1 MTRPGAITSSLKM
14 SLANER
20 TKVMRLKFFI
30 PAVLALSMAN
40 AQAPTTRDLN
50 LRGDRFKPLTYDQ
63 LTPEQKTMAEH
74 LLAGE
79 RGGLNGPFNV
89 LLRSPE
95 MGDAAQKLGAQL
107 RFHSTVPGKLR
118 ELAIIITARYWTAQ
132 YEWTAHRRL
141 AMQAGV
147 SPAIADAIAAGKR
160 PASLDPDESI
170 VYNFCTELLNTKQVS
185 DPTFKAVVDK
195 LGERGVVELT
205 ALVGYYNFVSMILNL
220 DRYPMPD
227 GVKPELAAVREH

>member
-1 MTRPGAITSSLKM
+1 
-14 SLANER
+14 
-20 TKVMRLKFFI
+20 MRLQFAI
-30 PAVLALSMAN
+30 AGIIGLMGMSN
-40 AQAPTTRDLN
+40 AQTPATRDLN

-107 RFHSTVPGKLR
+107 RFHSVLPGKLR

-132 YEWTAHRRL
+132 YEWTAHHRL
-141 AMQAGV
+141 ALQAGV

-160 PASLDPDESI
+160 PASLQPDEEI
-170 VYNFCTELLNTKQVS
+170 VYNFCNELLNTKQVS
-185 DPTFKAVVDK
+185 DTTFKTAVDK
-195 LGERGVVELT
+195 LGERGVVDLT
-205 ALVGYYNFVSMILNL
+205 ALVGYYNFVSMILNV
-220 DRYPMPD
+220 DRYPLPAGD
-227 GVKPELAAVREH
+227 KPELPPLRSTDGK